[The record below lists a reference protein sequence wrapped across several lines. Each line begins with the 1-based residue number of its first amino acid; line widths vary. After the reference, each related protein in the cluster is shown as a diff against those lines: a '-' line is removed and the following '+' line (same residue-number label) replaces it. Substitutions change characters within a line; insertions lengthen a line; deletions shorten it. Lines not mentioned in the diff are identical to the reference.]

1 MKRPVE
7 TSGLGIR
14 ASDFSWRKSAWSVL
28 VFACASCTLRMTS
41 SSESAF
47 AGFAA
52 TAGIASVAMPRASAK
67 TFLMDIDCDM
77 GCPNASFQSRIS
89 GGAGYTQC
97 KLRLLMK
104 KNLPLIALFLLV
116 VTASSAPAA
125 IQYEFRQ
132 TTTSDIESIPSSD
145 CAGRAI
151 IDGDRSRV
159 EFLTGNAYPPGTYII
174 ATNGSRTMTFIDPSK
189 KTFVEVNAAS
199 VASSI
204 GARKITIA
212 NKKIDVTKMPDETK
226 IAGFPTEHYR
236 MTMSYDITVAFG
248 NLPLTQ
254 TVKTTIDKWTTN
266 AFGEV
271 GDTFLASGA
280 LHTGNPDLDDLV
292 SAENTTIKGFA
303 LRQIVNVTT
312 INNHVSAKGQSE
324 LHMNRTTTQTREL
337 LVTSIQPTAT
347 VNVAT
352 FSIPVTYHKAGPVQD
367 DTQKSPVHVLSMEP
381 SGEKQ

>member
-1 MKRPVE
+1 
-7 TSGLGIR
+7 
-14 ASDFSWRKSAWSVL
+14 
-28 VFACASCTLRMTS
+28 MTS

-47 AGFAA
+47 GVFAA
-52 TAGIASVAMPRASAK
+52 NADDASAATPITTAK
-67 TFLMDIDCDM
+67 NFLVDMDCGM
-77 GCPNASFQSRIS
+77 GCPNASPQSRIS
-89 GGAGYTQC
+89 GRAGYTQR
-97 KLRLLMK
+97 KPRLLMK

-132 TTTSDIESIPSSD
+132 TTTSDIESIPSTD

-159 EFLTGNAYPPGTYII
+159 EFLTGNAYPPGTYMI

-189 KTFVEVNAAS
+189 KTYVEINAAS
-199 VASSI
+199 VTSAI
-204 GARKITIA
+204 GARKITIG
-212 NKKIDVTKMPDETK
+212 NKKIDVTKMADQIS

-236 MTMSYDITVAFG
+236 MIMSYDITVAFG

-337 LVTSIQPTAT
+337 LVTSIQPAAT

-352 FSIPVTYHKAGPVQD
+352 FSIPVTYHKAGPVHD
-367 DTQKSPVHVLSMEP
+367 DTQRAPVQVLSMEP